1 MALSAY
7 VAQSAHVA
15 LSADGA
21 LSAPPTGANH
31 WHFTECHRLRVARGC
46 FTPTKVRSAKHPHTT
61 QALPTRTSRLVWGHV
76 CIPKGIIIK
85 KVKFP
90 DYLILR
96 KVSQGNGALGRRIYG
111 RVIEYTDKAKHGT
124 KALMCRILVY
134 YSVISYSIGSAIFPQ
149 SLLILLSLWLRRFVK
164 YSEGRCSEKWS
175 YTLGIYQTIRKCHRK
190 ATDKS
195 LSSRK
200 SCNPLRRAKYILRI
214 RSLLRSMVS
223 HSEDW

>member
-134 YSVISYSIGSAIFPQ
+134 YSVINSSIGSAESSNPPKSMTQKIRQ
-149 SLLILLSLWLRRFVK
+149 ILRRTLLGKMVL
-164 YSEGRCSEKWS
+164 CSRDISNHTKV
-175 YTLGIYQTIRKCHRK
+175 
-190 ATDKS
+190 
-195 LSSRK
+195 
-200 SCNPLRRAKYILRI
+200 P
-214 RSLLRSMVS
+214 
-223 HSEDW
+223 